1 MAKQF
6 DADQDYDDFDAWF
19 QALSDEQYGQ
29 MVIGWLNTVKAGT
42 VFTRS
47 GDDTFKGWA
56 LDVRWPEIREAR
68 ECDRISTIADWARW
82 AA

>member
-1 MAKQF
+1 MNKQF

-19 QALSDEQYGQ
+19 QALSDEDFCQ
-29 MVIGWLNTVKAGT
+29 MAMDWLDTVKAGT
-42 VFTRS
+42 VFTRD

-56 LDVRWPEIREAR
+56 LDNRWPEIREAR
-68 ECDRISTIADWARW
+68 ECDRIFHIADLAR